1 MYIAQKNENDPTQIL
16 GTLIYE
22 MIHGLPPYYDQNRQ
36 QMYKQILRGRL
47 KKPSHMSDAAFDI
60 CKKLLERDPTKR
72 LGYNGPEEIKA
83 HKWFGDIDWTQLY
96 NMKVKPP
103 FTPTVKGADDVSRI
117 DPVFLDEHAALP
129 MTAEN
134 ASIIAKSLFEGFT
147 FDGQ

>member
-1 MYIAQKNENDPTQIL
+1 MFERGVREPHFHQIIRIALTHITVSNITKLTLQHRYGKAVDWWSL

-96 NMKVKPP
+96 NMKVK
-103 FTPTVKGADDVSRI
+103 T
-117 DPVFLDEHAALP
+117 
-129 MTAEN
+129 
-134 ASIIAKSLFEGFT
+134 T
-147 FDGQ
+147 FHTHRQGCG